1 MYQAKDVGRGG
12 VAVYSAELHALVQ
25 ARVDAERRLLRA
37 IENDELELRFQPKV
51 SLHTGAV
58 TGAEA
63 LVRWRHPDRGVL
75 GPGEFITLAEDTGLI
90 TALGERVLEL
100 ACAQAEIWST
110 SGLPALPLAVNLSPR
125 QFVGS
130 PLAALVASALRRHQL
145 PGRALELEVTE
156 TAALDHLELTVSVLE
171 DIRAMGVRCAIDD
184 FGTGYSS
191 LSHLTQLPIDVLKID
206 RSFVSRIGQRNRGE
220 SIVAA
225 VIAMAHGL
233 GLSVVAEGVE
243 TAEQLAFLHASGCD
257 QVQGFL
263 FSPPL
268 SAARFEVLV
277 RSQRVRGPGQ
287 LPDCAP
293 APEHQPAAAAG

>member
-1 MYQAKDVGRGG
+1 M
-12 VAVYSAELHALVQ
+12 
-25 ARVDAERRLLRA
+25 
-37 IENDELELRFQPKV
+37 
-51 SLHTGAV
+51 
-58 TGAEA
+58 
-63 LVRWRHPDRGVL
+63 
-75 GPGEFITLAEDTGLI
+75 
-90 TALGERVLEL
+90 
-100 ACAQAEIWST
+100 
-110 SGLPALPLAVNLSPR
+110 
-125 QFVGS
+125 
-130 PLAALVASALRRHQL
+130 
-145 PGRALELEVTE
+145 TE

-191 LSHLTQLPIDVLKID
+191 LSHLTKLPIDVVKVD
-206 RSFVSRIGQRNRGE
+206 RSFVNRIGQGNRGE

-233 GLSVVAEGVE
+233 GLNVVAEGVE
-243 TAEQLAFLHASGCD
+243 TTDQLAFLQASGCD

-287 LPDCAP
+287 LPECAGP
-293 APEHQPAAAAG
+293 AFESQPAAAAG